1 MTPTKPLGHYV
12 LVEQVKIQVKSS
24 GGIVMKSNTEVNRE
38 KGAGSIV
45 KILAF
50 GPTAYQGFANCKSPA
65 NWGVKVGDTVEL
77 TGRYDGKKSRLEEYD
92 EQYSS
97 LRYVLDDEIVGVV
110 DEEFVNKYIKS
121 EDV

>member
-1 MTPTKPLGHYV
+1 MMPTKPLGHFV
-12 LVEQVKIQVKSS
+12 LVEQVKIQVKSA
-24 GGIVMKSNTEVNRE
+24 GGIITKSGTEVKRE

-50 GPTAYQGFANCKSPA
+50 GPTAYQGFANCKGPSC
-65 NWGVKVGDTVEL
+65 WGVKVGDTVEL

-110 DEEFVNKYIKS
+110 DEEFAKKYIKS